1 MNMKASF
8 LKIHPVYP
16 ENKKLSKVA
25 EVLKEGGLVIYP
37 TDTIYAIGCDLLN
50 PQAIERLCRIKGVD
64 PQKNQFSFLC
74 KDISQVS
81 EYSKNLT
88 TPVFKMMN
96 KALPGPYT
104 FILPSNNHVPK
115 KIDTKRK
122 TIGFRVSDH
131 AIPLQ
136 LVNRLENP
144 ILTTSVHDEDE
155 IVAYATDPEMIYER
169 FADQVDIIVDGGIGK
184 NVASTVVDCTQGEP
198 QIIRQGLGDIT
209 MLA

>member
-1 MNMKASF
+1 MKASF

-16 ENKKLSKVA
+16 ENKKLNKVA
-25 EVLKEGGLVIYP
+25 EALQKGGLVIYP

-74 KDISQVS
+74 HDISQVS

-122 TIGFRVSDH
+122 TIGFRVTDH
-131 AIPLQ
+131 AIPQQ
-136 LVNRLENP
+136 LVNRLGHP
-144 ILTTSVHDEDE
+144 MLTTSVHDEDE

-169 FADQVDIIVDGGIGK
+169 FVDQVDIIVDGGMGN
-184 NVASTVVDCTQGEP
+184 NVASTVVDCTQDEP
-198 QIIRQGLGDIT
+198 QVVRQGLGDVT
-209 MLA
+209 MLV

>member
-1 MNMKASF
+1 MKASF

-16 ENKKLSKVA
+16 ENKKLNKVT
-25 EVLKEGGLVIYP
+25 EVLQEGGLVIYP

-74 KDISQVS
+74 QDISQVS

-104 FILPSNNHVPK
+104 FILPSNNYVPK
-115 KIDTKRK
+115 KFDTKRK
-122 TIGFRVSDH
+122 TIGFRVTDH
-131 AIPLQ
+131 AIPQQ
-136 LVNRLENP
+136 LVSRLGHP
-144 ILTTSVHDEDE
+144 MLTTSVHDEDE

-169 FADQVDIIVDGGIGK
+169 FADQVDIIVDGGMGN
-184 NVASTVVDCTQGEP
+184 NVASTVVDCTQDEP
-198 QIIRQGLGDIT
+198 QIVRQGLGDIT
-209 MLA
+209 MLV